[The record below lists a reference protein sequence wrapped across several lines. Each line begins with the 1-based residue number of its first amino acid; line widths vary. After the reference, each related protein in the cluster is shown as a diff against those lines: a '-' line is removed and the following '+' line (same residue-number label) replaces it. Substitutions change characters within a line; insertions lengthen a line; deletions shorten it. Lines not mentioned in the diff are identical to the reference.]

1 MNPERRF
8 PSPSVAGGRR
18 MYAVVKSKR
27 EPGAGVETIPRPEPG
42 RCEVVVEMKMASI
55 CGTDVHIWDWNHWAQ
70 KRLKHLP
77 IVFGHELCGEVVEVG
92 EGVKCVGAGDIVSA
106 ETHIVD
112 GTCYQCRTGRM
123 HICRNMKILGVDTDG
138 VFAEYVKLPEMNARR
153 LPNGLDP
160 KLGSLL
166 EPLGNAT
173 FTVLP
178 NDNVDEVKDKNVV
191 VAGAGPIGLMAIA
204 VLKVLGAKQVI
215 ATELGSEKV
224 RSALAKKMG
233 ADRVLDAS
241 MGTEALVREV
251 KELTDGNGAD
261 VCLEMSGAAPAL
273 KQVFEMLTPGGRVS
287 ILGLYND
294 PVTLDVN
301 NVITFKSA
309 TVYGITGRR
318 MFGTWDQMYK
328 ILWRKDFRE
337 KLSSIV
343 THTLPIRDIEEGM
356 RLIRTKQAAKVSLN
370 PEW

>member
-1 MNPERRF
+1 
-8 PSPSVAGGRR
+8 
-18 MYAVVKSKR
+18 MYAVVKRRR
-27 EPGAGVETIPRPEPG
+27 EPGADIETVKRPEPG
-42 RCEVVVEMKMASI
+42 KCEVVVQMKMTSI

-70 KRLKHLP
+70 KRVRHLP
-77 IVFGHELCGEVVEVG
+77 IIFGHELCGEVVEAG
-92 EGVKCVGAGDIVSA
+92 PGVKSIGVGDLVSA

-112 GTCYQCRTGRM
+112 GTCYQCRSGRM
-123 HICRNMKILGVDTDG
+123 HICRDMKILGVDTDG
-138 VFAEYVKLPEMNARR
+138 VFAEYVCLPEMNARR
-153 LPNGLDP
+153 LPNGLDY

-166 EPLGNAT
+166 EPMGNAT

-178 NDNVDEVKDKNVV
+178 SDETDDIKGRNVV

-204 VLKVLGAKQVI
+204 ILKVLGAKQVI
-215 ATELGSEKV
+215 ATELGSEKI
-224 RSALAKKMG
+224 RSSLAKKMG

-251 KELTDGNGAD
+251 RELTDGNGAD

-294 PVTLDVN
+294 PVTLDFN
-301 NVITFKSA
+301 NAITFKSA

-318 MFGTWDQMYK
+318 MFKTWDQMYK

-343 THTLPIRDIEEGM
+343 THTLPIRDIEDGM
-356 RLIRTKQAAKVSLN
+356 HLIRSKQAAKVSLR

>member
-1 MNPERRF
+1 MH
-8 PSPSVAGGRR
+8 
-18 MYAVVKSKR
+18 AVVKRKR
-27 EPGAGVETIPRPEPG
+27 EPGAEIEEVDKPVLGK
-42 RCEVVVEMKMASI
+42 CEVLVRVTNASI

-70 KRLKHLP
+70 KRLKELP
-77 IVFGHELCGEVVEVG
+77 IIFGHEMCGQVVEVAH
-92 EGVKCVGAGDIVSA
+92 GVKSIGVGDIVSA

-138 VFAEYVKLPEMNARR
+138 VFAEYVKIPEMNARR

-160 KLGSLL
+160 NLGSLL

-178 NDNVDEVKDKNVV
+178 DESLNDIKGKNVV
-191 VAGAGPIGLMAIA
+191 VAGCGPIGLMAIA
-204 VLKVLGAKQVI
+204 VLKVYGAKQVI
-215 ATELGSEKV
+215 ATELASEKV
-224 RSALAKKMG
+224 RFSLARKMG
-233 ADRVLDAS
+233 ADEVLDAA
-241 MGTEALVREV
+241 MGTEALVNEV
-251 KELTDGNGAD
+251 KGLTDGNGAD

-273 KQVFEMLTPGGRVS
+273 KQIFEMLTPGGRVS

-301 NVITFKSA
+301 NAITFKSA
-309 TVYGITGRR
+309 TVHGITGRR
-318 MFGTWDQMYK
+318 MFQTWDQMFK

-343 THTLPIRDIEEGM
+343 THTLPIRDIEKGM
-356 RLIRTKQAAKVSLN
+356 KLIRTKQAAKVSLR